1 MSNGACLNPGVKP
14 PPDVLD
20 TRPRATSPIAR
31 RLRTRSTTARLAL
44 TAISLATLAPLAVV
58 GQYHSAQLTPC
69 SSSSSS
75 DSLVFDRAIVQLVP
89 GGGTADD
96 SSSPMLHLDL
106 FGTLSSQLDGYS
118 NTTAKLAT
126 LFATTQD
133 ATSVVWRSTTYAC
146 DSLFPPSP
154 LPYPYEPRSTNANGT
169 SSWSTYCPLAAGSI
183 GLNVS
188 LPFKPSSYPLSTL
201 ETTVRLVD
209 ASTPPNEVACT
220 QVLVTPYDPSS
231 RLYALIIWL
240 PVALA
245 IGYWAAT
252 WAARFAAG
260 WIVGRMSMGST
271 TRAEE
276 GLAVGAGAADEED
289 VDGWGRRGGAGR
301 RWGTMLISGL
311 SGERVGVSGGLL
323 RFITP
328 GFRDVLW
335 HLQFCAALAMVAVAW
350 PPFAYPIFARTAWAS
365 LVWNTTIATTA
376 EPWNLLTSNATP
388 DDVPQGF
395 RDQATDALYPLYL
408 DRSLP
413 NVFMNL
419 GGTAPGLPSFAAA
432 IGLRDVDL
440 FPTCLA
446 LFLMIAAG
454 IILLSGMIWVGH
466 GALAWLTASSRHH
479 PLQTSGGVD
488 LQQLASNSR
497 LKTSSSDTMDVLGA
511 YADPKPSLAHQ
522 HTSSTFPSLA
532 STPGA
537 SRSKRAWQRFKLK
550 GPVGAFHWSALCGN
564 LVRLLVLFHLPI
576 TIFSTYQW
584 TQRGKGASTTTV
596 ALAALAFA
604 AFSVVLPVY
613 LLIRV
618 SRTPTGKLYDATRT
632 LLSLGPLYNLYAQG
646 KQLYQVVRFVASLA
660 TGLAVG
666 AGQGSGL
673 AQAIVLLV
681 VEISWGL
688 VTTFW
693 QPWRPGAG
701 MAVPTFIF
709 SVIRIVS
716 VALLLILSPVIG
728 VSTPAA
734 AWIAYAILLLQAL
747 AFVCFLVML
756 LSKISEGLI
765 RLFGNVKFHE
775 STHPLDGGLLAALG
789 GLNPRRR
796 QRAKPSPRPQP
807 SRSSTAGSINTQ
819 MLLDRYSQGDPPI
832 DDPSSSVTRGFSVV
846 RGGKAAYQDP
856 YAALPLAEPL
866 SAGSESSR
874 PRHARTRS
882 QTAIIETFPASTH
895 NSPGATFAM
904 LPTDARSGL
913 PPLQIGALPNHFAGQ
928 GDDSE
933 EDSPTYSY
941 EDETPRTRVT
951 KPSTWFN
958 RKRNSRHAD
967 DDDDDDENAAEE
979 ITGAEV
985 TRQASKRTTTSG
997 ETRPSFQVNR
1007 VSRHSTI
1014 SGKSPRGSTHVS
1026 PTSRSIPLP
1035 DAEAAPTSSFVVQ
1048 RPAAGASDG
1057 SQPSRSFVVNRGA
1070 PPQPVRFAPVRD

>member
-1 MSNGACLNPGVKP
+1 MSPSPSSVDLPTASSFS
-14 PPDVLD
+14 
-20 TRPRATSPIAR
+20 RPILQR
-31 RLRTRSTTARLAL
+31 RLRTRSTYSPPARRWTATAL
-44 TAISLATLAPLAVV
+44 SVATLAPLAVV
-58 GQYHSAQLTPC
+58 GQYHSAQLSSC
-69 SSSSSS
+69 AASSSSSS
-75 DSLVFDRAIVQLVP
+75 STADPLVFDRAIVQLVP
-89 GGGTADD
+89 PDA
-96 SSSPMLHLDL
+96 SSSSSRLQIDL
-106 FGTLSSQLDGYS
+106 FGTLSSRLDGYS

-126 LFATTQD
+126 LFTTTRD
-133 ATSVVWRSTTYAC
+133 ATSDVWHSTTYAC

-154 LPYPYEPRSTNANGT
+154 LPYAYEPRNTTSINGT
-169 SSWSTYCPLAAGSI
+169 ASWSTYCPLSPGSI

-188 LPFKPSSYPLSTL
+188 VPFSPRSYPLSTL
-201 ETTVRLVD
+201 QTTVRLVD
-209 ASTPPNEVACT
+209 ASTPPNEIACAE
-220 QVLVTPYDPSS
+220 LLMTPYDPGS
-231 RLYALIIWL
+231 RLYALVVWL

-271 TRAEE
+271 ARQVDE
-276 GLAVGAGAADEED
+276 GLAAADDED

-350 PPFAYPIFARTAWAS
+350 PPFAYPILARTAWAS
-365 LVWNTTIATTA
+365 LVWNTTIASG
-376 EPWNLLTSNATP
+376 EGGPWDLLTPNATP
-388 DDVPQGF
+388 NDVPQGF
-395 RDQATDALYPLYL
+395 REQATDATYPLYL
-408 DRSLP
+408 DASAP
-413 NVFMNL
+413 NALMNL
-419 GGTAPGLPSFAAA
+419 GGATPGLPSFARAV
-432 IGLRDVDL
+432 GLRDIDL
-440 FPTCLA
+440 FSTCLA

-454 IILLSGMIWVGH
+454 IILLSGLIWVGH
-466 GALAWLTASSRHH
+466 GALAWLTTSRHH
-479 PLQTSGGVD
+479 STSVGD
-488 LQQLASNSR
+488 LAQLSSSTSPAAAAAASR
-497 LKTSSSDTMDVLGA
+497 LKLSSGSSYDTMEALGA

-522 HTSSTFPSLA
+522 HTSSTFPSLT
-532 STPGA
+532 SSPT
-537 SRSKRAWQRFKLK
+537 SRAKRAWQRFKIK

-584 TQRGKGASTTTV
+584 TRRGQGASTTTV

-604 AFSVVLPVY
+604 AFSVVLPVF
-613 LLIRV
+613 LLLRV
-618 SRTPTGKLYDATRT
+618 ARTPTGKLYDATRT

-660 TGLAVG
+660 TGVVIG

-673 AQAIVLLV
+673 AQAVVLLV
-681 VEISWGL
+681 VEIVWGL

-701 MAVPTFIF
+701 MAAPTFIF
-709 SVIRIVS
+709 SVIRIIS
-716 VALLLILSPVIG
+716 VALLLILSPAID

-734 AWIAYAILLLQAL
+734 AWIAYAILLLQAI

-756 LSKISEGLI
+756 LSKILEGLI

-789 GLNPRRR
+789 GLRPPRRTKSTAR
-796 QRAKPSPRPQP
+796 RPQP

-819 MLLDRYSQGDPPI
+819 MLLDRYSQGEPPI
-832 DDPSSSVTRGFSVV
+832 DDPSVTRGFSVV

-856 YAALPLAEPL
+856 YAALPVSEPL
-866 SAGSESSR
+866 TADR

-882 QTAIIETFPASTH
+882 QTAIIETFPPSAHT
-895 NSPGATFAM
+895 SPGANFAM
-904 LPTDARSGL
+904 LLGDPARSGL
-913 PPLQIGALPNHFAGQ
+913 APLQTTLPNHF
-928 GDDSE
+928 DDDD

-941 EDETPRTRVT
+941 EDEAPRTRVT

-967 DDDDDDENAAEE
+967 DDEEEEEE
-979 ITGAEV
+979 IEASGGDV
-985 TRQASKRTTTSG
+985 TRQASKRTAGSG
-997 ETRPSFQVNR
+997 ETRPSFQVKR
-1007 VSRHSTI
+1007 ASRHSTI
-1014 SGKSPRGSTHVS
+1014 SGKSPRGSTQVS
-1026 PTSRSIPLP
+1026 PSSRSIPLP
-1035 DAEAAPTSSFVVQ
+1035 DEPVPAVTPSFSVQ
-1048 RPAAGASDG
+1048 RPAQQQEDGATA
-1057 SQPSRSFVVNRGA
+1057 PRKSFVVNRGA